1 MPRPHKIR
9 RVCMMPAVSCFGPTR
24 KPVDESSIVRMTVD
38 ELEVLRLMD
47 IEGLAQEDCAK
58 KMDVARTTAQAIYQS
73 ARKKAAECLVFGHS
87 LMIEGG
93 SYQVCDGGAGCCESG
108 KCIREALERETNLEN
123 YLREKRREHM
133 KLAVTY
139 ENGNVFQHFGHT
151 EAFALYNIENGEAVL
166 EKVVPTEGSGHGALA
181 DFLKEMGAEA
191 LICGGIGRGAKIAL
205 AEAGIALYPGVS
217 GSVEAAAKA
226 YAAGE
231 LAFNAD
237 TECDHHGHHHGHGD
251 HDCGHHG
258 HGEHGCGHHGHHDH
272 DCGGHCGR

>member
-1 MPRPHKIR
+1 
-9 RVCMMPAVSCFGPTR
+9 
-24 KPVDESSIVRMTVD
+24 MTVD

-47 IEGLAQEDCAK
+47 IEGLTQEDCAK

-151 EAFALYNIENGEAVL
+151 EAFALYNVENGEAVL

-181 DFLKEMGAEA
+181 GFLKEMGAEA

-231 LAFNAD
+231 LAYNLD
-237 TECDHHGHHHGHGD
+237 TECDHHHEHGD

-258 HGEHGCGHHGHHDH
+258 GGCGHHHGEGHECRH
-272 DCGGHCGR
+272 GNCGR